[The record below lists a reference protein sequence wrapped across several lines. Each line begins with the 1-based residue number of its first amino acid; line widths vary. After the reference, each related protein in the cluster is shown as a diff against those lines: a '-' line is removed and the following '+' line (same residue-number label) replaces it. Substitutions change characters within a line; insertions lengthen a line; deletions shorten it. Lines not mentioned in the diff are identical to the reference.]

1 MPIITRR
8 LLHRGLA
15 VLAGA
20 ALLGACSRP
29 AALQSSY
36 QGPLPQQCAAGET
49 VRLQIEILDQAGQ
62 RFAPDSLVQSQYRQ
76 LAEDAFT
83 KAGWTLA
90 PEAPL
95 EVRITL
101 AGRTPNGVVTSEAS
115 LGRNLAVG
123 LLTLGIACNEWTHTV
138 DAAGPVT
145 LLETG
150 TVVASKE
157 IDLKG
162 TAESCH
168 STGNPNW
175 LADQQQAA
183 IDTYQQAA
191 QAHLAAVLEFVPT
204 STLSPPAA

>member
-1 MPIITRR
+1 MGAELRR
-8 LLHRGLA
+8 LD
-15 VLAGA
+15 
-20 ALLGACSRP
+20 P
-29 AALQSSY
+29 AAY
-36 QGPLPQQCAAGET
+36 EALPAD
-49 VRLQIEILDQAGQ
+49 V
-62 RFAPDSLVQSQYRQ
+62 RQ

-123 LLTLGIACNEWTHTV
+123 LLTLGIACNEWTHTAE
-138 DAAGPVT
+138 AAGTVT
-145 LLETG
+145 LLEAG

-157 IDLKG
+157 IDLQG
-162 TAESCH
+162 SAESCH
-168 STGNPNW
+168 SMANPNW

-183 IDTYQQAA
+183 LDTYQQAA
-191 QAHLAAVLEFVPT
+191 QAHLAAVLDFMAT
-204 STLSPPAA
+204 TALGTPAA

>member
-1 MPIITRR
+1 MPSITPR
-8 LLHRGLA
+8 LLHLGLA
-15 VLAGA
+15 VLAA
-20 ALLGACSRP
+20 ATLLGACTRP

-36 QGPLPQQCAAGET
+36 EGPLPQQRAAGET
-49 VRLQIEILDQAGQ
+49 ARLEIEILDQAGQ

-83 KAGWTLA
+83 KAGWSLA
-90 PEAPL
+90 PKAPL

-101 AGRTPNGVVTSEAS
+101 AGRTPNGVVTSEAAH
-115 LGRNLAVG
+115 GRNLAVG

-138 DAAGPVT
+138 DAAGTVT

-150 TVVASKE
+150 TVAASKE

-175 LADQQQAA
+175 LANQQQAA

-191 QAHLAAVLEFVPT
+191 QAHLAAVLEFVAAT
-204 STLSPPAA
+204 TLAPPPA